1 MCQEF
6 YSILKERK
14 IKTVYQPIVSLQ
26 SGRIL
31 GYEALSRGPE
41 RSPYYSP
48 LALIDK
54 ALEEDC
60 LWELELMFRQSALEG
75 IKNLPLQS
83 FVFINVDPNIIRSPD
98 YKSGIT
104 KDYLS
109 EIGADHVNLVFEIT
123 ERTAISDYPAFQ
135 TLMENYKSQGYQIAI
150 DDVGAGYSGLKT
162 INEVRPNYLKIDMDL
177 IRNIDKDVFKQALIK
192 AFVDASASTGIKLI
206 AEGVETKEELK
217 TLIILGVEFGQG
229 YFLKKPSDHEFELCE
244 SVVEKITSYNKISG
258 NLNGFSSEY
267 HYISNLVGDVVYDV
281 YEPMTKC
288 GTLKRF
294 FQQANVSC
302 VCICEDDKPVGLV
315 MKNKLD
321 AAMSAQYGYA
331 LFSNKPIA
339 NLMNCKPLI
348 VDVYTP
354 IATVAKRAMERE
366 DGEIYDDVIVTKH
379 GSFYGLVAMKKII
392 EYTLVYEKN
401 NAREHNPLSG
411 LPGNPIINRVL
422 TDLVTYGSEGFVA
435 YIDINDF
442 KVYNDVMGFES
453 GDQMICFVADTITA
467 VVKTSFSFSSFVGHI
482 GGDDFV
488 LVLSCSEE
496 ACVGVCEKILGDFE
510 AQKRRFFKS
519 EHLHQEKIVAE
530 DRYGVVRSFPLTSLA
545 IAGLYGD
552 LRLYSDTK
560 HLTEALASLKKE
572 VKKTSRSH
580 YDIHV
585 LAQNNLQ

>member
-14 IKTVYQPIVSLQ
+14 IKTVYQPIVCLQ
-26 SGRIL
+26 SGSIL

-41 RSPYYSP
+41 GSSYYSP
-48 LALIDK
+48 LVLIEK

-60 LWELELMFRQSALEG
+60 LWELEIMFRQSALEG
-75 IKNLPLQS
+75 MKNLPLKP
-83 FVFINVDPNIIRSPD
+83 FVFLNVDPNIIKSPD
-98 YKSGIT
+98 YKLGIT
-104 KDYLS
+104 KEYLT
-109 EIGADHVNLVFEIT
+109 EMGADHVNLVFEIT
-123 ERTAISDYPAFQ
+123 ERTAISDYAGFQ

-162 INEVRPNYLKIDMDL
+162 INEVRPHYLKIDMDL

-206 AEGVETKEELK
+206 AEGIETKEELK
-217 TLIILGVEFGQG
+217 TLIILGVAFGQG
-229 YFLKKPSDHEFELCE
+229 YFLKKPSDHDFTLCE
-244 SVVEKITSYNKISG
+244 NVLEKITSYNRISG
-258 NLNGFSSEY
+258 NLSGFSSEY
-267 HYISNLVGDVVYDV
+267 HYISNLVNDMCYDI
-281 YEPMTKC
+281 YEPMAKC
-288 GTLKRF
+288 STLKRF
-294 FQQANVSC
+294 FQQSNASC
-302 VCICEDDKPVGLV
+302 VCICEDEKPVGLV

-366 DGEIYDDVIVTKH
+366 DAELYDDVIVTKN
-379 GSFYGLVAMKKII
+379 GTFYGLVTMKKII

-422 TDLVTYGSEGFVA
+422 SDLVTYGAEGFIA

-442 KVYNDVMGFES
+442 KAYNDVMGFES
-453 GDQMICFVADTITA
+453 GDQMICFVADTLLS
-467 VVKTSFSFSSFVGHI
+467 VVKTSFSYSSFVGHI

-488 LVLSCSEE
+488 LVLSCSAE
-496 ACVGVCEKILGDFE
+496 ACAGVCEKIIVDFE
-510 AQKRRFFKS
+510 TEKSRFFKE
-519 EHLHQEKIVAE
+519 EHLLQNQIVAE
-530 DRYGVVRSFPLTSLA
+530 DRYGVVRAFPLTSLA

-552 LRLYSDTK
+552 FRLYGDTK
-560 HLTEALASLKKE
+560 QLTEELASLKKE
-572 VKKTSRSH
+572 VKKMSKSC
-580 YDIHV
+580 YDIRTV
-585 LAQNNLQ
+585 MQKNLH